1 MDKKILLKVFLVT
14 GGYVSGSIPKED
26 STETLVEDELFWKL
40 VGNLPLRLSGIKA
53 TNFNDAVYA
62 FGTF

>member
-1 MDKKILLKVFLVT
+1 M
-14 GGYVSGSIPKED
+14 SGSIPKEE

-62 FGTF
+62 FGTFSVMKATLENTLSVT